1 VTLPRLRLPR
11 ADGSIESTTLRVPRE
26 WPRPAGPARSRAAF
40 AAAHVVA
47 APLSDN
53 TRGRP
58 AILDWDATLAYR
70 RHLWS
75 YGLGVADAMDTAQ
88 RGMGLDWSATRE
100 LISRSATEART
111 CGGRLACGAG
121 TDHVGRLEDLDAV
134 VTAYEHQVAY
144 VECSGAQVVLMASR
158 QLVALAGDADD
169 YAKVYGRILEQV
181 SRPVILHWLGE
192 AFDPALAGYWGSH
205 DVGTATETFLRLV
218 RQHVDVIDGV
228 KVSLLDAEHEVA
240 LRDALPDG
248 VRLYTGDDFNYPD
261 LIRGDARGYSHA
273 LLGAFD
279 AIAPAASVALAAL
292 DSGDLATY
300 DAVLAPTLPLSRHL
314 FEAPTYYYKTGIVFL
329 AWLAGHQAA
338 FSLVDGLQ
346 NARSL
351 THLCDVLRLA
361 DAAGLL
367 PDPDLAAERM
377 RALLTV
383 GGVPQ

>member
-1 VTLPRLRLPR
+1 VTAAGLRLPR
-11 ADGSIESTTLRVPRE
+11 ADGSVETFTLRPPRE

-47 APLSDN
+47 DPRADN
-53 TRGRP
+53 TPGSP
-58 AILDWDATLAYR
+58 AALDWDATMAYR

-88 RGMGLDWSATRE
+88 RGMGLDWPATRE
-100 LISRSATEART
+100 LISRSAAESRS
-111 CGGRLACGAG
+111 CGGLLACGAG
-121 TDHVGRLEDLDAV
+121 TDHVGAVDDIDAV
-134 VTAYEHQVAY
+134 LAAYEHQVSY
-144 VECSGAQVVLMASR
+144 VESAGATVVLMASR
-158 QLVALAGDADD
+158 QLVAVASDADD
-169 YAKVYGRILEQV
+169 YAKVYGRVLEQV
-181 SRPVILHWLGE
+181 TRPVILHWLGQM
-192 AFDPALAGYWGSH
+192 FDPALAGYWGSP
-205 DVGTATETFLRLV
+205 DIGTATDTFVSIV
-218 RQHVDVIDGV
+218 RQHADVIDGV

-279 AIAPAASVALAAL
+279 AIAPAASTALQAL
-292 DSGDLATY
+292 DAGDLTTY
-300 DAVLAPTLPLSRHL
+300 DEVLAPTLPLARHL
-314 FEAPTYYYKTGIVFL
+314 FAAPTYYYKTGIVFL
-329 AWLAGHQAA
+329 AWLAGQQAA
-338 FSLVDGLQ
+338 FTLVGGL
-346 NARSL
+346 ASGRSL

-367 PDPDLAAERM
+367 PDPDLAAARM
-377 RALLTV
+377 RAFLTV

>member
-1 VTLPRLRLPR
+1 VTVTRLRLPG
-11 ADGSIESTTLRVPRE
+11 ADGSIESFTLRAPRE

-47 APLSDN
+47 APLGNN
-53 TRGRP
+53 TPGSP
-58 AILDWDATLAYR
+58 AALDWDATLAYR

-88 RGMGLDWSATRE
+88 RGMGLDWSATSE
-100 LISRSATEART
+100 LISRSATEAQA
-111 CGGRLACGAG
+111 CGGQLACGAG
-121 TDHVGRLEDLDAV
+121 TDHVGPLDDLDAV
-134 VTAYEHQVAY
+134 IAAYEHQVSY

-158 QLVALAGDADD
+158 QLAALASGADD
-169 YAKVYGRILEQV
+169 YAKVYGRVLEQV
-181 SRPVILHWLGE
+181 SRPVILHWLG
-192 AFDPALAGYWGSH
+192 ATFDPALAGYWGSR
-205 DVGTATETFLRLV
+205 DIGAATETFVRLV
-218 RQHVDVIDGV
+218 RQHADVIDGV

-240 LRDALPDG
+240 LRDAMPAG
-248 VRLYTGDDFNYPD
+248 VRLYTGDDFNYPS

-279 AIAPAASVALAAL
+279 AIAPAASAALAAL
-292 DSGDLATY
+292 DAGDLGTY

-314 FEAPTYYYKTGIVFL
+314 FAAPTYYYKTGIVFL

-346 NARSL
+346 NARSM

-361 DAAGLL
+361 DSAGLL
-367 PDPDLAAERM
+367 PDPDLATARM
-377 RALLTV
+377 HALLTV